1 MRAVMKKVIFISLVV
16 LAAVSCQKELKEVVY
31 SNLTDEN
38 AFTTAE
44 NAQAAVNSI
53 YSSLHLTYRE
63 PMFYIN
69 DLTTDAGFKNASPF
83 EVLNDVA
90 IYNDNRT
97 LVAWN
102 GFFEMVARATDARQL
117 FWERFFQ
124 GADAWR
130 GLFPEGFRLL

>member
-1 MRAVMKKVIFISLVV
+1 MKKVIFISLVV
-16 LAAVSCQKELKEVVY
+16 IAAVSCQKQLKEVVY

-69 DLTTDAGFKNASPF
+69 DISTDGGYKGASYY
-83 EVLNDVA
+83 ETMNDVA
-90 IYNDNRT
+90 IFNDNRT
-97 LVAWN
+97 P
-102 GFFEMVARATDARQL
+102 DARQL
-117 FWERFFQ
+117 LWKRFFQ